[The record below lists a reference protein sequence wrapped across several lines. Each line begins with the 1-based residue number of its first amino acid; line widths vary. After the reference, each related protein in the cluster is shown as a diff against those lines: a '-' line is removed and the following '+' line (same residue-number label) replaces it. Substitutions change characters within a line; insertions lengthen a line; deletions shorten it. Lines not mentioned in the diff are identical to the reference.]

1 MLMNILKGI
10 LALVVVGIGTIF
22 YQEAQGCRAAD
33 EYRVSLEAQRAKSPY
48 TEIQTAKN
56 LCQKQVDLELNN
68 RRIGFSKI
76 ETYHQGSTQLYHDV
90 RVGVYGTSGGQI
102 KFPVL
107 SLSCLTNLASTEVIR
122 IDSSKETFATGTG
135 MDKDANLEFE
145 IWRARLD
152 ATACSSNPF
161 YK

>member
-1 MLMNILKGI
+1 MLMNILKVI
-10 LALVVVGIGTIF
+10 LALGVAGIGTIL

-33 EYRVSLEAQRAKSPY
+33 EYRVTLEAQRAKSPY

-56 LCQKQVDLELNN
+56 LCQKQVELELNN

-76 ETYHQGSTQLYHDV
+76 ETYHQGATQLYHDV
-90 RVGVYGTSGGQI
+90 RVGIYGTSGGQI
-102 KFPVL
+102 KLPAL
-107 SLSCLTNLASTEVIR
+107 SLSCLTNLASSEVIR
-122 IDSSKETFATGTG
+122 IDSSKETFTTGTG

-145 IWRARLD
+145 ILRARLD
-152 ATACSSNPF
+152 ATVCSSNPF

>member
-1 MLMNILKGI
+1 MVKNILMGI
-10 LALVVVGIGTIF
+10 LALGVAGIGTIF

-33 EYRVSLEAQRAKSPY
+33 EYRATLEAKREKSPY
-48 TEIQTAKN
+48 IEIQTAKN
-56 LCQKQVDLELNN
+56 LCRKQVELELNN
-68 RRIGFSKI
+68 RRIGFSEI